1 MLLRNILIRSLIKRF
16 HRILILVFI
25 RLKSPRP
32 VLSVVVVAL
41 PSGSHRS
48 DEIIALNTIHSWH
61 DAWEYRAVALQLSRR
76 LSFADAPVVQGV
88 PL

>member
-1 MLLRNILIRSLIKRF
+1 M
-16 HRILILVFI
+16 
-25 RLKSPRP
+25 
-32 VLSVVVVAL
+32 VVVAL

-61 DAWEYRAVALQLSRR
+61 DAWEYCAVALQLSRR